1 MYNFCFRETGAGSAK
16 FLTLTKKTKT
26 QAYVSA
32 GCYLLFLHQG
42 VRGRQHSFITRIAP
56 GPECHA
62 PSTTCGTW
70 PEVPEF
76 EYTA

>member
-1 MYNFCFRETGAGSAK
+1 MGLLGPNSTRMTNVSMAC
-16 FLTLTKKTKT
+16 
-26 QAYVSA
+26 VSA
-32 GCYLLFLHQG
+32 GRYLLFLHQG
-42 VRGRQHSFITRIAP
+42 VRERQHSFITRIAP